1 MSLNFACIGVAG
13 YIAPRHLQAI
23 KNTKNN
29 LLFSYDKSDTVG
41 ILDKYFPNSLFF
53 NDFYAFKKKFIN
65 SKKKIDYTVILT
77 PNYTHFK
84 YIKFALSNKSN
95 VICEKPLVL
104 TNYHLKQIEKLE
116 KKYNKKVFTILQLRT
131 LEVIKSLYKEIQKS
145 KKNHNV
151 LINYITPR
159 GHWYQK
165 SWKGNIKKS
174 GGVLFNIGIHLLDV
188 LCYLFGNYLRYNIS
202 KKNDYSVKGSIEF
215 KNAKANF
222 NLSIDKKDLKKYK
235 NKKVVRDFIIDNK
248 KMDLVK
254 NFEQAHTDSYKAIIE
269 KKDFGL
275 NIVKKAIKLAI
286 DLDKIILYQNK

>member
-1 MSLNFACIGVAG
+1 MNLNFACIGVAG

-53 NDFYAFKKKFIN
+53 NEFYAFKKKFIN

-159 GHWYQK
+159 GQWYQK

-188 LCYLFGNYLRYNIS
+188 LCYLFGDYLKYNIS

>member
-159 GHWYQK
+159 GQWYQK

-188 LCYLFGNYLRYNIS
+188 LCYLFGDYLKYNIS

-286 DLDKIILYQNK
+286 DLDKIVLYQNK